1 MNENHR
7 LEYKQQL
14 TPELEKEVVAFLN
27 SNEGGV
33 IYLGINRKGDTVG
46 IQDADPTQ
54 LLLKDRLKNHI
65 LRKSAGGSYSR

>member
-27 SNEGGV
+27 SNHGGM
-33 IYLGINRKGDTVG
+33 IYLLKSLHMEACRKVL
-46 IQDADPTQ
+46 P
-54 LLLKDRLKNHI
+54 RM
-65 LRKSAGGSYSR
+65 SFSRVSRF